1 MPTRKLRKSD
11 TKAPQT
17 YYNNR
22 RDGNYYANEVPL
34 NTKYF
39 QIGDEV
45 IRRPIRPTRS
55 PPAPTTTTKASTS
68 KTWFQPTVSTTTST
82 TSTSTS
88 TTTTRHPIQT
98 KQKIPILVKK
108 LAKRPLSKVYIF
120 LIHLH

>member
-1 MPTRKLRKSD
+1 MPTRKLRKAD

-45 IRRPIRPTRS
+45 VRRPPRPTRS
-55 PPAPTTTTKASTS
+55 PQTTTTKTSTS
-68 KTWFQPTVSTTTST
+68 KTWFQPTIQTTTST
-82 TSTSTS
+82 TTTSTS
-88 TTTTRHPIQT
+88 TTTTREPVQT
-98 KQKIPILVKK
+98 KAKIPILVKK
-108 LAKRPLSKVYIF
+108 LAKRPLSKVW
-120 LIHLH
+120 